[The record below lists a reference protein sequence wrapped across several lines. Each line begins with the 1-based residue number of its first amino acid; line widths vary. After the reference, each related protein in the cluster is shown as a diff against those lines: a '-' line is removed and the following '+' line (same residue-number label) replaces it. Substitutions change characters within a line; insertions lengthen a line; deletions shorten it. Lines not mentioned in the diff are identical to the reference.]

1 MAIIVSLV
9 GAVAQGVES
18 VRDARPSLIAFSFIQ
33 LAGKTQHIRRFLMA
47 KVQTVKWLATGGL
60 VLGVA
65 LMGGTAWATNMF
77 GPNNTCTEINCN
89 ARMIQGTLTRVQI
102 SPLGPLGVP
111 QPWVAEIFATP
122 GRCLRLAVTRQGAD
136 LETVVRAPNGQ
147 VFRIDDGG
155 DFPCPRCP
163 VVKIANA
170 PNNGWYT
177 VSLNQF
183 AGTAAGTHFTLL
195 YSLYNLGNPNCAD
208 ATAPVNALEPDTKSQ
223 KSNQFEVSPQQQEEG
238 TPGAQ

>member
-1 MAIIVSLV
+1 
-9 GAVAQGVES
+9 
-18 VRDARPSLIAFSFIQ
+18 
-33 LAGKTQHIRRFLMA
+33 MA
-47 KVQTVKWLATGGL
+47 KAKTVKWLATGGL

-77 GPNNTCTEINCN
+77 GPSNTCTGINCN
-89 ARMIQGTLTRVQI
+89 ARMIQGTVTRF
-102 SPLGPLGVP
+102 GETA

-122 GRCLRLAVTRQGAD
+122 GRCFRLAVTRQGAD

-147 VFRIDDGG
+147 VFRNDDGFVVG
-155 DFPCPRCP
+155 CERCP

-177 VSLNQF
+177 VSINQF
-183 AGTAAGTHFTLL
+183 AGDSAGANFTLL
-195 YSLYNLGNPNCAD
+195 YSLYNLGNPNCAG